1 MGKQFKNRDMASYM
15 ILKVS
20 TTRVFIEIWKL
31 WIPLA
36 QPPHLQPPVVESFR
50 ILILYGCEFYGRGI
64 CRTLGNQQE

>member
-1 MGKQFKNRDMASYM
+1 MAGYM

-20 TTRVFIEIWKL
+20 TTRVFVEIWKL

-36 QPPHLQPPVVESFR
+36 QPLHLQLSVVESIR
-50 ILILYGCEFYGRGI
+50 IHILYGCELYGRGI